1 MTFKIKAMWLFYS
14 RGGQPSARRGL
25 QARTEPKKGNQGRRE
40 AFKKQLSGFGAGE
53 SGRPGTGRFSGQPAV
68 ATTASIFSTSAF
80 RDMNGVGKLPS
91 VNPGTP
97 STVVRNSYRL
107 HLIPVNSRL
116 HSDQSNPIRCHGY
129 WNRPGA
135 CRYNHVIASIMQES
149 RYLRK
154 MPISCFIPKG

>member
-1 MTFKIKAMWLFYS
+1 VAFFLFPGGSAFSKA
-14 RGGQPSARRGL
+14 RPAGAH
-25 QARTEPKKGNQGRRE
+25 RTEKRESRGRRE

-135 CRYNHVIASIMQES
+135 CRYNHVIASTMQES

-154 MPISCFIPKG
+154 MPISCFIPKS